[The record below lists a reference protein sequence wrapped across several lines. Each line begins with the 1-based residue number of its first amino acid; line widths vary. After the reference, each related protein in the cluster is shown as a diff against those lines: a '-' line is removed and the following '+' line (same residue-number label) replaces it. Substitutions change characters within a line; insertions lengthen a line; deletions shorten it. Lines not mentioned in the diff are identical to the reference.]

1 MEGLKTGP
9 AFYTRI
15 SQVKTVKAGE
25 GIGYGLKNASKEE
38 RKIAIL
44 PVGYADG
51 LRRIMGQGKG
61 KVYVK
66 GKYLPIIGNVC
77 MDMCMIDISGTNLKP
92 GDKVEI
98 FVENISIN
106 DVADICNTIPYEILT
121 GIPARV
127 KRIFLY
133 E

>member
-1 MEGLKTGP
+1 MEGLKTGI

-15 SQVKTVKAGE
+15 SQVKKVRAGE
-25 GIGYGLKNASKEE
+25 GLGYGLKNASKKD

-44 PVGYADG
+44 PLGYADG
-51 LRRIMGQGKG
+51 LWRMMGQGKG
-61 KVYVK
+61 SVYAN
-66 GKYLPIIGNVC
+66 GKCLTIIGNVC

-98 FVENISIN
+98 FGENMSIN
-106 DVADICNTIPYEILT
+106 NMTENCQTIPYEILT